1 MGNMRGMVFYRTFCA
16 ALFAALVFAGAAS
29 AQSLKDAR
37 AREATEKNF
46 AREAKYT
53 RSVCGAELDAEIDWA
68 SVGDWQKGLLVAEC
82 DRALGALEAACRS
95 GDERAKSVRRFVCA
109 GDGSGA
115 ELRGS
120 TLRYGAAR
128 GVDAFDETQSV
139 LGG

>member
-1 MGNMRGMVFYRTFCA
+1 MMLIR
-16 ALFAALVFAGAAS
+16 FAACATLIAVAAFAGAAS

-37 AREATEKNF
+37 AKEASEQSF
-46 AREAKYT
+46 AREAIYT
-53 RSVCGAELDAEIDWA
+53 RSVCGGALDAEIDWKSA
-68 SVGDWQKGLLVAEC
+68 GDWQTGLLIAEC

-95 GDERAKSVRRFVCA
+95 GEPRAKAVTRFICS

-115 ELRGS
+115 ELRGA

-128 GVDAFDETQSV
+128 GADAFEETQAV